1 MLIGQGFVFY
11 GAYGVCTLLTQ
22 PIRRRHLPPR
32 EPNDALE
39 EGSVL
44 STKSDTFRA
53 HGSNIIAKRWG
64 SFNMLALVFALLSWY
79 MHPSPIPF
87 RQPLQVQ
94 SLLSSPLFHD
104 FASDSFLLPQ
114 SGLPRHCKRR
124 PLISHRYISQ
134 NSRPGDNDTYAHFVG
149 NSFDDMLLIVFFSHA
164 RYDINLDSYL
174 EMYTP
179 YFPNVRVCFSCEDRM
194 PPDCLI

>member
-1 MLIGQGFVFY
+1 MNCIPLPYMILRRIVAGSESVSVDILIGLGLVSY
-11 GAYGVCTLLTQ
+11 GTYGVCTLHTQ
-22 PIRRRHLPPR
+22 PIRRRHLPPP

-44 STKSDTFRA
+44 GTKPDTFRA
-53 HGSNIIAKRWG
+53 HGSKIIAKRWG
-64 SFNMLALVFALLSWY
+64 SFNMLALVFALLTWY

-114 SGLPRHCKRR
+114 SGLTRHCK
-124 PLISHRYISQ
+124 
-134 NSRPGDNDTYAHFVG
+134 
-149 NSFDDMLLIVFFSHA
+149 
-164 RYDINLDSYL
+164 
-174 EMYTP
+174 
-179 YFPNVRVCFSCEDRM
+179 
-194 PPDCLI
+194 